1 MIISYKTSVKYAFL
15 VFTNL
20 VPYKAHNPER
30 VDSNPTPVTTFTV
43 SKLFFGFGYIARS
56 ALYAGFYIPRIGL
69 LTKGLA
75 THVACVALG
84 YKWFARKCFAPREK
98 QDHLLLINFNYT
110 LRSKRCGLVMLGN
123 LTYVSSGF

>member
-1 MIISYKTSVKYAFL
+1 MIISYKISVKYAFL

-30 VDSNPTPVTTFTV
+30 VDSNPTLVTTFTV

-56 ALYAGFYIPRIGL
+56 ALYADFYIPRIGL
-69 LTKGLA
+69 LTKGR
-75 THVACVALG
+75 VALR

-98 QDHLLLINFNYT
+98 
-110 LRSKRCGLVMLGN
+110 
-123 LTYVSSGF
+123 